1 VERSL
6 VTLNRHI
13 IEEERKYPEA
23 TGAFSNMLQDLT
35 LAAKLINRAV
45 NKAGLVDVLGETG
58 AENVH
63 GERVRKLDEYSH
75 DVMVAAMDHG
85 GHLCVMASEEAEELI
100 HIPGEFPVGDYVLLF
115 DPLDGSGNIDA
126 NISIGT
132 IFSIHER
139 VSDPAEGR
147 DGGLEDCLQPGRS
160 QVGAGYVLYGSST
173 ILVYTTGDGV
183 HGFTLDPS
191 IGEFVLSHPDIRIP
205 DPGKRI
211 YSVNEG
217 HWEKWD
223 DRQRALVEHMKAEP
237 ENGGG
242 GFSHRYVG
250 SLVADFHRT
259 LLYGGVFMYP
269 GNRANPEGKLR
280 LLYEAAPLAL
290 LAEEA
295 GGAASNGRERILD
308 VEPTGLHQRTP
319 LFIGNSEY
327 VETATD
333 FLARE
338 GAATAG

>member
-1 VERSL
+1 MDRSL

-13 IEEERKYPEA
+13 IEEERRYPEA
-23 TGAFSNMLQDLT
+23 SGSFSNMLQDIT

-100 HIPGEFPVGDYVLLF
+100 PIPEQFPVGDYVLLF

-132 IFSIHER
+132 IFSIHQR
-139 VSDPAEGR
+139 VSGPGEGR
-147 DGGLEDCLQPGRS
+147 DGGLEDCLQPGRA

-217 HWEKWD
+217 YWEKWD
-223 DRQRALVEHMKAEP
+223 PSQREMVDHMKSGR

-269 GNRANPEGKLR
+269 ANRESPDGKLR

-295 GGAASNGRERILD
+295 GGAASNGRKPVLD
-308 VEPTGLHQRTP
+308 VQPTDLHQRTP
-319 LFIGNSEY
+319 LYIGNSEY
-327 VETATD
+327 VEM
-333 FLARE
+333 ARE
-338 GAATAG
+338 YLREGMTADR